1 MNVRLLPAW
10 LVFSF
15 GLLIGFEME
24 PGRCRAADPMD
35 WSNWRGPEQNRI
47 SRETGLI
54 EKWNPET
61 GENVLWKNEEAG
73 GISSPIVMNGK
84 VYTQVRHKPD
94 TREEQEKV
102 ICLDAETGKK
112 LWENTWNVYLSD
124 VPAERVG
131 WPSVVGDPTTGHIY
145 AQGVN
150 GYFSCI
156 DGETGKTLWSR
167 SLHEEFGLL
176 STYGGRTHTPVVFED
191 MVIVSGVV
199 IGWGEMARPAHR
211 QIAMDK
217 KTGEVR
223 WFNGTKPSPEDT
235 IYSTPVLTVLDGQA
249 AMIFGSSDGAV
260 WAFQPRTGKP
270 IWNFRMSR
278 RGLNVS
284 PTVVGD
290 KIYMSQAEENLDNKS
305 MGALVCINGAG
316 KGDITATNEVWR
328 VPGVMAGKTSPLVVD
343 GRVYSI
349 DDAGSL
355 YVVDAETGK
364 RIGNRPTKIV
374 GTIVRGTPLFA
385 DGKLYICSTTA
396 WNVFEPTASGVKSV
410 NKMRLPERDEVS
422 GSMAVS
428 HGKIYLP
435 TGGALYCLGKKDA
448 KPAATTIPEGPKET
462 VNNKAAGNSQLAW
475 VQISP
480 CEVLARPGE
489 TLRFNA
495 YGFNAAGQKLAT
507 GEAPYFDFE
516 LAGPGKLKD
525 LNDAERGLFAEY
537 VVPAVKQPSIAT
549 VTVKAGDVKG
559 QARVRIVPPLPWK
572 FDFNSTEFAKNPAGK
587 MEGEVPIIW
596 VGARHRHKVRE
607 VDGEKM
613 MVKVTTIPKGTRS
626 QCWMGQPDLHDYTIQ
641 ADLQGQD
648 NNGEL
653 PDMGLIAQRY
663 TIDLMGASQQ
673 LQIRSWPPQVE
684 TRFSKTIPFAW
695 KGNKWYTIK
704 FRAETKDGKALLRGK
719 VWPRGEKEP
728 EAWTIETTDEVANV
742 QGSPGLFGNATN
754 AEIYIDN
761 LSVTPNEGTAAK

>member
-1 MNVRLLPAW
+1 MKACFSPARF
-10 LVFSF
+10 VVS
-15 GLLIGFEME
+15 IGWSLCLASIGS
-24 PGRCRAADPMD
+24 PSLAADPMD

-54 EKWNPET
+54 DKWNPET
-61 GENVLWKNEEAG
+61 GENVLWKSEEAA

-84 VYTQVRHKPD
+84 VYTQIRHKPD

-102 ICLDAETGKK
+102 ICLDAETGEKQ
-112 LWENTWNVYLSD
+112 WENKWNVYLSD

-131 WPSVVGDPTTGHIY
+131 WPSVVGDPTTGRIY

-156 DGETGKTLWSR
+156 DGETGKALWSR

-199 IGWGEMARPAHR
+199 IGWGDMARPAHR

-217 KTGEVR
+217 ETGEVR
-223 WFNGTKPSPEDT
+223 WFNGTKPLPEDT
-235 IYSTPVLTVLDGQA
+235 VYSTPVLTVLNGQT
-249 AMIFGSSDGAV
+249 AMVFGSSDGAV

-290 KIYMSQAEENLDNKS
+290 KIYMSQAEENLDNKT
-305 MGALVCINGAG
+305 MGALVCINGVG
-316 KGDITATNEVWR
+316 KGDITASNEVWR
-328 VPGVMAGKTSPLVVD
+328 VPGVMNGKSSSLVVD
-343 GRVYSI
+343 GRVYCV
-349 DDAGSL
+349 DDSGSL
-355 YVVDAETGK
+355 YIVDAETGK

-374 GTIVRGTPLFA
+374 GTIVRASPLYA
-385 DGKLYICSTTA
+385 DGKIYICSTTA
-396 WNVFEPTASGVKSV
+396 WNVFEPGPSGVKPV
-410 NKMRLPERDEVS
+410 NRMRLPEADEVS

-435 TGGALYCLGKKDA
+435 TAGALYCLGKKDA
-448 KPAATTIPEGPKET
+448 KPSATSIPEGPKET
-462 VNNKAAGNSQLAW
+462 TVAKDDKPAHL
-475 VQISP
+475 QITP
-480 CEVLARPGE
+480 CEVLVRPGQE
-489 TLRFNA
+489 VKTVSRLFNDR
-495 YGFNAAGQKLAT
+495 GQLL
-507 GEAPYFDFE
+507 G
-516 LAGPGKLKD
+516 GKG
-525 LNDAERGLFAEY
+525 NSQFAMGQPSDASHTAEY
-537 VVPAVKQPSIAT
+537 TYSESVGDLTANVRIRVVPQ
-549 VTVKAGDVKG
+549 
-559 QARVRIVPPLPWK
+559 LPWK
-572 FDFNSTEFAKNPAGK
+572 FDFNEIELARNPAGK
-587 MEGEVPIIW
+587 MEGEVPITW

-607 VDGEKM
+607 IDGEKV
-613 MVKVTTIPKGTRS
+613 MVKITTIPKGTRS

-641 ADLQGQD
+641 ADLRGQD
-648 NNGEL
+648 SNGEL

-684 TRFSKTIPFAW
+684 TRFSKTIPFPW
-695 KGNKWYTIK
+695 KGDKWYTVK
-704 FRAETKDGKALLRGK
+704 FRAEAKDGKAILKGK

-728 EAWTIETTDEVANV
+728 DAWTIETVDNVANL

-761 LSVTPNEGTAAK
+761 ISVTPNEPAK